1 MGVASVTLLEQIL
14 QTSIQPADDWRQ
26 NQETNPESKS
36 YFKNRWVSWWGG
48 VVVIAVSGGVVF
60 VFVVFVVVDAVQGCV
75 KRNAG
80 KHGGAGASPWSA
92 ALLRT
97 AV

>member
-1 MGVASVTLLEQIL
+1 M
-14 QTSIQPADDWRQ
+14 
-26 NQETNPESKS
+26 
-36 YFKNRWVSWWGG
+36 
-48 VVVIAVSGGVVF
+48 IAVSGGVVF
-60 VFVVFVVVDAVQGCV
+60 VFVVVDAVQGCV